1 VLTSTQAFWIAA
13 RGRGEIRDETLPAP
27 SADDVVVRSLY
38 SGISRGTEAMVFTGR
53 VPESEHQRMR
63 APFQVGDFP
72 APVKYGYA
80 SVGVVEHG
88 PPELRDRAVFVLY
101 PHQTRYV
108 VAADAVHPVPDDVPP
123 QRAVLAANLET
134 AVNGVWDADV
144 RIGHRVS
151 VIGGGTVGCLAAW
164 LAGKVAGCD
173 VELVDVN
180 ERRASIATAL
190 GVRFAQP
197 SEASRDRDV
206 VIHASGAPAGL
217 DLALRVAGFEATI
230 TELSWFGDQHVSL
243 PLGRAFHAN
252 RLTIKSSQVGHVAA
266 SQRVRWTTR
275 RRMELALRLLRD
287 PSLDVL
293 ITGESRFE
301 DLPAVMATLA
311 SDPGDTLCHRIRYS

>member
-1 VLTSTQAFWIAA
+1 MLTSTQAFWIAA
-13 RGRGEIRDETLPAP
+13 PGRGEIRDETLPAP
-27 SADDVVVRSLY
+27 SADDVVVRALY
-38 SGISRGTEAMVFTGR
+38 SGISRGTEALVFKGR

-80 SVGVVEHG
+80 SIGVVEHG
-88 PPELRDRAVFVLY
+88 PDELRDRAVFVLY

-108 VAADAVHPVPDDVPP
+108 VAADAVHPLPDNVPA

-134 AVNGVWDADV
+134 ALNGVWDADV
-144 RIGHRVS
+144 RIGQRVS

-164 LAGKVAGCD
+164 LAGKVAGCE
-173 VELVDVN
+173 VELVDMNV
-180 ERRASIATAL
+180 RRASIASAL

-206 VIHASGAPAGL
+206 VIHASGSPAGL
-217 DLALRVAGFEATI
+217 DLALRIAAFEATI

-243 PLGRAFHAN
+243 PLGGAFHAN
-252 RLTIKSSQVGHVAA
+252 RLTIRSSQVGHVAT
-266 SQRVRWTTR
+266 SQRSRWTTR

-301 DLPAVMATLA
+301 DLPAVMAKLA
-311 SDPGDTLCHRIRYS
+311 SDPGDMLCHRIRYS

>member
-1 VLTSTQAFWIAA
+1 MLTSTQAFWIAVP
-13 RGRGEIRDETLPAP
+13 GRGEIRDEPLPAASP
-27 SADDVVVRSLY
+27 DDVVVRALY
-38 SGISRGTEAMVFTGR
+38 SGISRGTEALVFKGR

-80 SVGVVEHG
+80 SIGVVEHG
-88 PPELRDRAVFVLY
+88 PGELRDRAVFVLY
-101 PHQTRYV
+101 PHQRRYV
-108 VAADAVHPVPDDVPP
+108 VGANAVHPLPDDVPP
-123 QRAVLAANLET
+123 QRAVLAANVET

-144 RIGHRVS
+144 RIGQRVS
-151 VIGGGTVGCLAAW
+151 VIGAGTIGCLAAW
-164 LAGKVAGCD
+164 LAGKVVGCD

-180 ERRASIATAL
+180 EHRASIASAL

-206 VIHASGAPAGL
+206 VIHASGSPAGL
-217 DLALRVAGFEATI
+217 DLALRIAGFEATI
-230 TELSWFGDQHVSL
+230 TELSWFGDQQVSL
-243 PLGRAFHAN
+243 PLGGAFHAN
-252 RLTIKSSQVGHVAA
+252 RLTIRSSQVGHVAA
-266 SQRVRWTTR
+266 SQRARWTTR

-301 DLPAVMATLA
+301 DLPAVMAKLA
-311 SDPGDTLCHRIRYS
+311 SDPGDTLCHRIKYS